1 MAFKRQIKNSCLITQ
16 PKKSLWIWFS
26 PRVGSTVLCQLLKDT
41 QLAGNPQEL
50 FNVETENGIS
60 LTTHYSVKDYSELR
74 DKLWQIGCSPNGVM
88 SCKDSLFSARWN
100 PQIAEVARLKQQDD
114 LSFESVWGDLF
125 PNCVHVFLTRRNK
138 LRQAVSWW
146 KAIKSE
152 IWHLKQGEE
161 DHKDLVFYE
170 QNYNLDALT
179 HLLKEC
185 MLREAA
191 TQAYFEQ
198 NQIVPL
204 TLVYEDMIQDFQGAV
219 AFILHALGEEGM
231 VTGQA
236 VPELKK
242 TASPK
247 SEIWV
252 ERLRNDLQSNWDKV
266 AY

>member
-1 MAFKRQIKNSCLITQ
+1 MSQ
-16 PKKSLWIWFS
+16 PSKSLWIWFS

-41 QLAGNPQEL
+41 QRAGNPQEL

-60 LTTHYSVKDYSELR
+60 LTAHYGVKAYSELR

-88 SCKDSLFSARWN
+88 SCKDSLFTSRWQ
-100 PQIAEVARLKQQDD
+100 PLVKQLAQ
-114 LSFESVWGDLF
+114 LQNRSEHSFDAVWGDLF
-125 PNCVHVFLTRRNK
+125 PDCTHVYLTRRDK

-161 DHKDLVFYE
+161 ENMDSFFYE
-170 QNYNLDALT
+170 ENYNLDALT
-179 HLLKEC
+179 HLLKESS
-185 MLREAA
+185 LREAA

-198 NQIVPL
+198 NGIVPL
-204 TLVYEDMIQDFQGAV
+204 TLVYEDMIHDFQGAV
-219 AFILHALGEEGM
+219 DSILHALGEEGM
-231 VTGQA
+231 IASET

-242 TASPK
+242 TATPM

-252 ERLRNDLQSNWDKV
+252 ERLRSDLQSNWEKV
-266 AY
+266 IY